1 MTDTPRKICF
11 VTGSRADFGLLI
23 WPMRAIQE
31 TAGLKLQLIA
41 TGMHLSPEF
50 GYTIDNI
57 RSEGFAVDDT
67 VETLLSSDSGV
78 GVAKSVGLGVIG
90 FADAFARLAPDLVV
104 VLGDR
109 YETFAAAQAAM
120 YMRLPMAHL
129 FGGDVTEG
137 AIDESI
143 RHAISKMSHLHF
155 TTNADSTRRLAQLGE
170 DPARIFTVGSPG
182 IDSIKRLKLMD
193 RETIGREV
201 GMALGER
208 NVLVTFHPVT
218 VEADRSVGSLD
229 ELFAALSA
237 LDPKIPTVLHARQC
251 RRRRPRPERAYQG
264 YVSGRPNAIAVA
276 SLGQLRYISLMNQ
289 VDVVV
294 GNSSSGV
301 YEAPSLN
308 APSVDIGDRQKG
320 RERAASVFHAA
331 RNGRPSARP
340 SRRHCTAA
348 GSRRQPLWRRRSQ
361 PAHRRGHRDYRGFSR
376 LLQKG
381 FTTFATAGMR
391 NDGRRDAHHRGS
403 RR

>member
-1 MTDTPRKICF
+1 MTDASRKICF

-23 WPMRAIQE
+23 WPMRAVQQ

-57 RSEGFAVDDT
+57 RDEGFTVDEAI
-67 VETLLSSDSGV
+67 ETLLSSDSGV
-78 GVAKSVGLGVIG
+78 GVAKSVGLGIIG

-109 YETFAAAQAAM
+109 YETFAAAQAAL

-155 TTNADSTRRLAQLGE
+155 TTNADSTRRLTQLGE
-170 DPARIFTVGSPG
+170 DPSRIFTVGSPG

-193 RETIGREV
+193 PETIGREV

-208 NVLVTFHPVT
+208 NALITFHPVT

-229 ELFAALSA
+229 EMFAALSE
-237 LDPKIPTVLHARQC
+237 LDPSFRLFFTLSNADAEGRALN
-251 RRRRPRPERAYQG
+251 ERIKTFVA
-264 YVSGRPNAIAVA
+264 GRPHALAVA

-289 VDVVV
+289 ADVVI
-294 GNSSSGV
+294 GNSSSGI

-308 APSVDIGDRQKG
+308 TPSVDIGDRQKG
-320 RERAASVFHAA
+320 RERAASVFHAEPERQA
-331 RNGRPSARP
+331 IMAAISAALRRGRQPTISPYGDGEA
-340 SRRHCTAA
+340 SRRIADGIAA
-348 GSRRQPLWRRRSQ
+348 IPDFR
-361 PAHRRGHRDYRGFSR
+361 A

-381 FTTFATAGMR
+381 FYDIYNGGVAT
-391 NDGRRDAHHRGS
+391 
-403 RR
+403 

>member
-1 MTDTPRKICF
+1 MTDALRKICF

-23 WPMRAIQE
+23 WPMRAIRQ

-50 GYTIDNI
+50 GYTITNI
-57 RSEGFAVDDT
+57 RDEGFEVDDT

-90 FADAFARLAPDLVV
+90 FADAFARRKPDLVV

-143 RHAISKMSHLHF
+143 RHAISKMAHLHF
-155 TTNADSTRRLAQLGE
+155 ATNGDSARRLMQLGE
-170 DPARIFTVGSPG
+170 DPSRIFTVGSPG

-201 GMALGER
+201 GMVLGER

-237 LDPKIPTVLHARQC
+237 LN
-251 RRRRPRPERAYQG
+251 PEFRLFFTLANADAEGRALNERIKAF
-264 YVSGRPNAIAVA
+264 VAGRPNAIAVA

-294 GNSSSGV
+294 GNSSSGI
-301 YEAPSLN
+301 YEAPSLD

-331 RNGRPSARP
+331 PDRQAIATAISAALHRGRQPTVSPYGDGEA
-340 SRRHCTAA
+340 SRRIADGIAA
-348 GSRRQPLWRRRSQ
+348 ITDFR
-361 PAHRRGHRDYRGFSR
+361 A

-381 FTTFATAGMR
+381 FHDVRHNGDAG
-391 NDGRRDAHHRGS
+391 
-403 RR
+403 

>member
-23 WPMRAIQE
+23 WPMRAIQK
-31 TAGLKLQLIA
+31 TAGLKLQLVA

-57 RSEGFAVDDT
+57 RAEGFTVDDT
-67 VETLLSSDSGV
+67 VETLLSSDSGA
-78 GVAKSVGLGVIG
+78 GVAKSVGLGIIG
-90 FADAFARLAPDLVV
+90 FADAFARLTPDLVV

-129 FGGDVTEG
+129 CGGDVTEG

-155 TTNADSTRRLAQLGE
+155 TTNADSTRRLTQLGE

-182 IDSIKRLKLMD
+182 IDPIKRLKLMD

-237 LDPKIPTVLHARQC
+237 LDPAVRLFFTLGNADAEGRALN
-251 RRRRPRPERAYQG
+251 ERIKAF
-264 YVSGRPNAIAVA
+264 VTGRPNAIAVA

-301 YEAPSLN
+301 YEAPSLST
-308 APSVDIGDRQKG
+308 PSVDIGDRQKG
-320 RERAASVFHAA
+320 RERAASVFHTAPERQAISAA
-331 RNGRPSARP
+331 IAAALGRGRQPTISPYGDGEA
-340 SRRHCTAA
+340 SRRIAEEIAA
-348 GSRRQPLWRRRSQ
+348 IPDFR
-361 PAHRRGHRDYRGFSR
+361 A

-381 FTTFATAGMR
+381 FHDIR
-391 NDGRRDAHHRGS
+391 DGGDAK
-403 RR
+403 

>member
-31 TAGLKLQLIA
+31 TAGLKLQLVA

-57 RSEGFAVDDT
+57 RAEGFAVDDT

-155 TTNADSTRRLAQLGE
+155 TSNADSTRRLTQLGE

-193 RETIGREV
+193 RETTGREV

-237 LDPKIPTVLHARQC
+237 LDPEFRLFFTLANADA
-251 RRRRPRPERAYQG
+251 EGRALNG
-264 YVSGRPNAIAVA
+264 RIKAFVTGRPNAIAVA

-331 RNGRPSARP
+331 PERGAISAAIAAALNRGRQPTVSPYGDGEA
-340 SRRHCTAA
+340 SRRIAEGIAA
-348 GSRRQPLWRRRSQ
+348 IADFR
-361 PAHRRGHRDYRGFSR
+361 A

-381 FTTFATAGMR
+381 FHDIR
-391 NDGRRDAHHRGS
+391 DGGDAK
-403 RR
+403 

>member
-1 MTDTPRKICF
+1 MTDTPRNICF

-31 TAGLKLQLIA
+31 TAGLQLQLIA

-50 GYTIDNI
+50 GYTIENI
-57 RSEGFAVDDT
+57 RAEGFAVDDT

-155 TTNADSTRRLAQLGE
+155 TTNADSTRRLTQLGE
-170 DPARIFTVGSPG
+170 DPSRILTVGSPG
-182 IDSIKRLKLMD
+182 IDSIKRLVLMD

-218 VEADRSVGSLD
+218 VESDRSVGSLD

-237 LDPKIPTVLHARQC
+237 LDPEVRLFFTLANADA
-251 RRRRPRPERAYQG
+251 EGRALNDRIKA

-289 VDVVV
+289 VDVVI

-331 RNGRPSARP
+331 PERQAIGAAIAAALRRGRQPTVSPYGDGEA
-340 SRRHCTAA
+340 SRRIADGIAA
-348 GSRRQPLWRRRSQ
+348 IADFRS
-361 PAHRRGHRDYRGFSR
+361 

-381 FTTFATAGMR
+381 FHDIR
-391 NDGRRDAHHRGS
+391 DGRDAR
-403 RR
+403 

>member
-1 MTDTPRKICF
+1 MTDAPRKICF

-23 WPMRAIQE
+23 WPMRAIQQ

-57 RSEGFAVDDT
+57 RDEGFAVDET

-90 FADAFARLAPDLVV
+90 FADAFARLKPDLVV

-155 TTNADSTRRLAQLGE
+155 TTNANFDAAA
-170 DPARIFTVGSPG
+170 DPAR
-182 IDSIKRLKLMD
+182 R
-193 RETIGREV
+193 R
-201 GMALGER
+201 
-208 NVLVTFHPVT
+208 PVAHLHGWIARHRFDQAP
-218 VEADRSVGSLD
+218 EADGSRD
-229 ELFAALSA
+229 
-237 LDPKIPTVLHARQC
+237 H
-251 RRRRPRPERAYQG
+251 RPRSRNGARRTQRSRHLSPASRSKRTARSARSMNCSPRFPRSIRQFRLFFTLANADAEGRALNERIKAF
-264 YVSGRPNAIAVA
+264 VAGRPNAIAVA

-294 GNSSSGV
+294 GNSSSGI

-320 RERAASVFHAA
+320 RERAASVFHARC
-331 RNGRPSARP
+331 RNGKRSRPRF
-340 SRRHCTAA
+340 
-348 GSRRQPLWRRRSQ
+348 RRR
-361 PAHRRGHRDYRGFSR
+361 
-376 LLQKG
+376 
-381 FTTFATAGMR
+381 
-391 NDGRRDAHHRGS
+391 
-403 RR
+403 

>member
-23 WPMRAIQE
+23 WPMRAIRE

-57 RSEGFAVDDT
+57 RAEGFAVDDT

-182 IDSIKRLKLMD
+182 IDSILRLKLMD

-237 LDPKIPTVLHARQC
+237 LDPEFRLFFTLANADAEGRALNARIK
-251 RRRRPRPERAYQG
+251 AY
-264 YVSGRPNAIAVA
+264 VTGRPNAIAVA

-331 RNGRPSARP
+331 PEREAISAAIAAALSRGRQPTVSPYGDGEA
-340 SRRHCTAA
+340 SRRIADGIAA
-348 GSRRQPLWRRRSQ
+348 IADFR
-361 PAHRRGHRDYRGFSR
+361 A

-381 FTTFATAGMR
+381 FHDIGS
-391 NDGRRDAHHRGS
+391 GGDAK
-403 RR
+403 

>member
-1 MTDTPRKICF
+1 MTDGARKICV

-23 WPMRAIQE
+23 WPMRAIQQ
-31 TAGLKLQLIA
+31 TPGLTLQLIA
-41 TGMHLSPEF
+41 TGMHLSSEF

-57 RSEGFAVDDT
+57 RAEGFAVDES

-90 FADAFARLAPDLVV
+90 FADAFARLKPDLVV

-143 RHAISKMSHLHF
+143 RHAITKMSHLHF
-155 TTNADSTRRLAQLGE
+155 ATNGDSARRLAQLGE
-170 DPARIFTVGSPG
+170 DPSRIFTVGSPG

-193 RETIGREV
+193 RDTVGREV
-201 GMALGER
+201 GMALGQR
-208 NVLVTFHPVT
+208 NILITFHPVT
-218 VEADRSVGSLD
+218 VEADRSVAALD

-237 LDPKIPTVLHARQC
+237 LDPEIRLFFTLANADAEGRALN
-251 RRRRPRPERAYQG
+251 ERIKAFA
-264 YVSGRPNAIAVA
+264 SSRNNAIAVA

-289 VDVVV
+289 VDAVV
-294 GNSSSGV
+294 GNSSSGI

-320 RERAASVFHAA
+320 RERASSVFHAEPERGA
-331 RNGRPSARP
+331 IGAAIAQAIQRGRQPTVSPYGDGESSGR
-340 SRRHCTAA
+340 TAA
-348 GSRRQPLWRRRSQ
+348 AIAAIPDFR
-361 PAHRRGHRDYRGFSR
+361 A
-376 LLQKG
+376 LLKKSFYDMHFG
-381 FTTFATAGMR
+381 KAVL
-391 NDGRRDAHHRGS
+391 
-403 RR
+403 